1 MECGISVNGQ
11 ASTVRHCQPTRI
23 TRQQSHANWQL
34 VGPVRSGGCA
44 VQAVQACPK
53 EIEGGLH
60 GVVGTNQRGVGE

>member
-1 MECGISVNGQ
+1 MECGTSVNGQ
-11 ASTVRHCQPTRI
+11 ASTVHHRQPTRI

-60 GVVGTNQRGVGE
+60 SVVGSQERGVGE